1 MTPDQIITYLAAL
14 ADWRAS
20 GYANAAPRA
29 ADTNLCNADLESANL
44 CNANLGSANL
54 RDANLR
60 DANLRGANL
69 CNANLRDTDLRGA
82 NLEGANL
89 RGANLRDTDLRG
101 ANLGVANLRDTDLRG
116 ADLEGANLRGANLRG
131 ANLRGANLPAGY
143 RWEVYLA
150 TVVPA
155 LLTGGGKTLE
165 TVIKTL
171 RASGGWAHCHTWT
184 NCPLHVAYDA
194 TSLEALPP
202 HLRWEGQQFVHFFDA
217 GLIPEPTAGRLS

>member
-82 NLEGANL
+82 
-89 RGANLRDTDLRG
+89 
-101 ANLGVANLRDTDLRG
+101 
-116 ADLEGANLRGANLRG
+116 DLEGANLRG